1 MADIDQNILIA
12 RSGKIF
18 PYERLDFLL
27 AGFEN
32 RYGLILR
39 LAMGG
44 PIEGNTKDAEKG
56 NYDVIPLGMGLK
68 KSEIDKFGI
77 VPNNEYRKLIE
88 QLSDDE
94 IKNIIFSKD
103 LRQFIDKYN
112 AKEKKYESVT
122 REEVEIFSKAFRE
135 LEERMPTHY
144 VESNTINPMQ
154 IGKEDFEK

>member
-1 MADIDQNILIA
+1 MADVDQNILIA
-12 RSGKIF
+12 KSGKIF
-18 PYERLDFLL
+18 PYDRLDFLL

-32 RYGLILR
+32 RYGFILR
-39 LAMGG
+39 RAMGG
-44 PIEGNTKDAEKG
+44 PIDGNTKDAEKG

-68 KSEIDKFGI
+68 KSEIDKYGI
-77 VPNNEYRKLIE
+77 VPINDYRKLIE

-94 IKNIIFSKD
+94 IKNILFNKD
-103 LRQFIDKYN
+103 LEQFIDKYN

-122 REEVEIFSKAFRE
+122 REEVEIFSKSFRE

-144 VESNTINPMQ
+144 VDSLAINPKR